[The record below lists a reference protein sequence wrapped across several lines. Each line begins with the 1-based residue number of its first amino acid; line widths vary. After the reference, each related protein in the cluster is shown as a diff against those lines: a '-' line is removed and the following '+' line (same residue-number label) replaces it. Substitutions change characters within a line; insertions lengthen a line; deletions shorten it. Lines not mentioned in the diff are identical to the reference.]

1 MKKVAILIANLF
13 ALFLLHQSSFG
24 QNFGMEIIRYNG
36 SPDQMLNLVVMGDG
50 YTLVQQEKFIE
61 DVKKNIDGMLIQSP
75 WNAYSQK
82 INVYAIKVVSNVSGA
97 ANRPDQPI
105 DNFFGSSFNTLNIER
120 LLYPTQINRIL
131 EVLNNHTPFF
141 DIGLI
146 MVNDQR
152 YGGGGGT
159 FATFSTNPESAE
171 IMIHELGHTFSS
183 LADEYWAGSQYARET
198 YNLTQT
204 SNANDIRWKN
214 FLNQNGIGIYAHEES
229 PTWYRPHQNCKMRFL
244 GRDFCMV
251 CSNELRK
258 RIEILTASTPLQ
270 WPLAFFGADK
280 REIFEGQKVNFY
292 DLSNEEPIA
301 WEWTFEGG
309 NPETSNLQNPT
320 VTYPN
325 EGVFQVSLKTSNA
338 LGSSTINRTQYIHV
352 TKADTEPP
360 VIRLKNLIV
369 NLNEFGQVKISPDEI
384 DDGTSDNAGIR
395 ELLLSK
401 TEFDCNDI
409 GENEIIF
416 KAIDINGNE
425 NSQKAIV
432 TVVDKNPPTVLIRN
446 FTLMLD
452 EDGNGVL
459 LPEDIDNGS
468 FDNCGIESRSLSKSN
483 FTKEDNGENLVT
495 LTVRDLYGNE
505 SSKTAN
511 VRVDMILST
520 PDENKNEITIYPNP
534 SQGIIHIAFPKMIDP
549 ELKHIEILDSKGT
562 VLWTLNDI
570 PTSGNLIPIDVNE
583 FSNGIYLVRLTS
595 RKGVQNLKFM
605 VKK

>member
-1 MKKVAILIANLF
+1 
-13 ALFLLHQSSFG
+13 
-24 QNFGMEIIRYNG
+24 
-36 SPDQMLNLVVMGDG
+36 
-50 YTLVQQEKFIE
+50 
-61 DVKKNIDGMLIQSP
+61 
-75 WNAYSQK
+75 
-82 INVYAIKVVSNVSGA
+82 
-97 ANRPDQPI
+97 
-105 DNFFGSSFNTLNIER
+105 
-120 LLYPTQINRIL
+120 
-131 EVLNNHTPFF
+131 
-141 DIGLI
+141 
-146 MVNDQR
+146 
-152 YGGGGGT
+152 
-159 FATFSTNPESAE
+159 
-171 IMIHELGHTFSS
+171 MIHELGHTFSS

-204 SNANDIRWKN
+204 SNVNDIRWKN

-292 DLSNEEPIA
+292 DLSNEEPTA

-325 EGVFQVSLKTSNA
+325 EGVYQVSLKTSNS
-338 LGSSTINRTQYIHV
+338 LGSSSINRTQYIHV
-352 TKADTEPP
+352 TKTDTEPP
-360 VIRLKNLIV
+360 VIRLKNLTV
-369 NLNEFGQVKISPDEI
+369 NLNEMGKVKISPDEI
-384 DDGTSDNAGIR
+384 NDGTTDNTGIR
-395 ELLLSK
+395 ELILSK

-425 NSQKAIV
+425 NTQSAII

-452 EDGNGVL
+452 EDGNGIL
-459 LPEDIDNGS
+459 LPENIDNGS

-511 VRVDMILST
+511 VRVDMILSN
-520 PDENKNEITIYPNP
+520 PEENIEEISINPNP
-534 SQGIIHIAFPKMIDP
+534 SQGIIQIEFPNYIGTS
-549 ELKHIEILDSKGT
+549 LKYLEII
-562 VLWTLNDI
+562 N
-570 PTSGNLIPIDVNE
+570 
-583 FSNGIYLVRLTS
+583 SNGNVIKALKEIPENEMLILVDITDFPNGVYFVRLFYPDEIKS
-595 RKGVQNLKFM
+595 LKFIL
-605 VKK
+605 KK

>member
-1 MKKVAILIANLF
+1 MKKVAIFIANLIS
-13 ALFLLHQSSFG
+13 LFFLYQSSFG

-50 YTLVQQEKFIE
+50 YTLNEQEKFIE

-82 INVYAIKVVSNVSGA
+82 INVYAVKVVSNVSGA

-105 DNFFGSSFNTLNIER
+105 DNYFGSSFNTLNIER

-204 SNANDIRWKN
+204 SNVNDIRWKN

-292 DLSNEEPIA
+292 D
-301 WEWTFEGG
+301 
-309 NPETSNLQNPT
+309 
-320 VTYPN
+320 
-325 EGVFQVSLKTSNA
+325 
-338 LGSSTINRTQYIHV
+338 SSTYHNYLLGPE
-352 TKADTEPP
+352 AP
-360 VIRLKNLIV
+360 RL
-369 NLNEFGQVKISPDEI
+369 
-384 DDGTSDNAGIR
+384 
-395 ELLLSK
+395 
-401 TEFDCNDI
+401 
-409 GENEIIF
+409 
-416 KAIDINGNE
+416 
-425 NSQKAIV
+425 
-432 TVVDKNPPTVLIRN
+432 
-446 FTLMLD
+446 
-452 EDGNGVL
+452 
-459 LPEDIDNGS
+459 
-468 FDNCGIESRSLSKSN
+468 
-483 FTKEDNGENLVT
+483 
-495 LTVRDLYGNE
+495 
-505 SSKTAN
+505 
-511 VRVDMILST
+511 
-520 PDENKNEITIYPNP
+520 
-534 SQGIIHIAFPKMIDP
+534 
-549 ELKHIEILDSKGT
+549 
-562 VLWTLNDI
+562 
-570 PTSGNLIPIDVNE
+570 
-583 FSNGIYLVRLTS
+583 
-595 RKGVQNLKFM
+595 
-605 VKK
+605 